1 MLEGV
6 EKIHCHWQP
15 SQFLLFS
22 IYDEV
27 LVTPTQVPMM
37 TTPFHF
43 LERDLIERFLAPNDC
58 MRGSTLKLQDMS
70 VCWLLWKSCFLRIG
84 DLIGSGRTSVNH
96 ARNVGAIYDSDLVS
110 LLGLKKRSPGICV
123 NFTSTAVLPPHSGDS
138 WLPHQDPLE
147 SEGSMHGRLKLV
159 LPYPVRWPRYLCLW
173 RNLLTMPQLL

>member
-1 MLEGV
+1 MLAIME
-6 EKIHCHWQP
+6 IM
-15 SQFLLFS
+15 FS
-22 IYDEV
+22 EV
-27 LVTPTQVPMM
+27 
-37 TTPFHF
+37 
-43 LERDLIERFLAPNDC
+43 
-58 MRGSTLKLQDMS
+58 
-70 VCWLLWKSCFLRIG
+70 G

-159 LPYPVRWPRYLCLW
+159 LPYPVR
-173 RNLLTMPQLL
+173 